1 MAGGVAEGPRGR
13 GLQRKVTPR
22 LDSFPSVHTLSL
34 TPMALA
40 SPLRALVGASPDQ
53 ARALIRRA
61 LKRSGGH
68 RGKAAEWLATG
79 GANWLPREDSYRAMW
94 RCIVALDMGAE
105 IAERWPVGAAAT
117 TKKGGL

>member
-40 SPLRALVGASPDQ
+40 SPLRALCASSPDE
-53 ARALIRRA
+53 ARKLIRHA
-61 LKRSGGH
+61 FVWSGGS
-68 RGKAAEWLATG
+68 RRRAAEWLASRVERWIPFG
-79 GANWLPREDSYRAMW
+79 DEYRAMW

-105 IAERWPVGAAAT
+105 IAERWPVGAAAAT
-117 TKKGGL
+117 KGGP